1 MSAAVV
7 STPSAAAAAVGEVK
21 LQESIVTSAGARKA
35 LALSRL
41 AVGFVFFWAFID
53 KLFGLHFATLPAK
66 AWINGGQPSQGFL
79 SHASEGTGYFLGG
92 FYHAIAGPVS
102 DALFMLGL
110 CGIGLALLLGMGVR
124 IAGVSAA
131 LLLALMWIAE
141 APWVAG
147 AASPSNNPFVDYHV
161 VYALVAVTAALTLA
175 GDTWGLGKWWA
186 NLPVVRTHAWLR

>member
-7 STPSAAAAAVGEVK
+7 STPQVAAATGDAV
-21 LQESIVTSAGARKA
+21 LQDSIVTSVGARRA

-41 AVGFVFFWAFID
+41 AVGFVFFWAFVD
-53 KLFGLHFATLPAK
+53 KLFGLHYATLPAK

-79 SHASEGTGYFLGG
+79 SHAPEGTGYFLGG
-92 FYHAIAGPVS
+92 FYRAIASPVS

-110 CGIGLALLLGMGVR
+110 AGIGLALILGMGVR
-124 IAGVSAA
+124 IAGVTGA
-131 LLLALMWIAE
+131 LLMAFMWIAE

-147 AASPSNNPFVDYHV
+147 AESNNPVVDYHV
-161 VYALVAVTAALTLA
+161 VYALVAVVTALTLA

-186 NLPVVRTHAWLR
+186 NLPVVKAHGWLR

>member
-7 STPSAAAAAVGEVK
+7 STPQAAAATGDAV
-21 LQESIVTSAGARKA
+21 LQDSIVTSVGARRA

-53 KLFGLHFATLPAK
+53 KLFGLHYATLPAK

-79 SHASEGTGYFLGG
+79 SHAPEGTGYFLGG
-92 FYHAIAGPVS
+92 FYHAIASPFS

-110 CGIGLALLLGMGVR
+110 AGIGLALILGMGVR
-124 IAGVSAA
+124 IAGVTGA
-131 LLLALMWIAE
+131 LLMAFMWIAE

-147 AASPSNNPFVDYHV
+147 AESNNPVVDYHV
-161 VYALVAVTAALTLA
+161 VYALVAVTTALTLA

-186 NLPVVRTHAWLR
+186 NLPVVKAHGWLR

>member
-7 STPSAAAAAVGEVK
+7 STPAAAAATGDAV
-21 LQESIVTSAGARKA
+21 LQDSIVTSVGARRA

-41 AVGFVFFWAFID
+41 AVGFVFLWAFLD
-53 KLFGLHFATLPAK
+53 KLFGLHYATLPAK

-79 SHASEGTGYFLGG
+79 SHAPEGTGYFLGG
-92 FYHAIAGPVS
+92 LYHAIASPVS

-110 CGIGLALLLGMGVR
+110 AGIGLALVLGMGVR
-124 IAGVSAA
+124 IAGVSCA
-131 LLLALMWIAE
+131 LLMAFMWIAE

-147 AASPSNNPFVDYHV
+147 ADSTNPFVDYHV

-186 NLPVVRTHAWLR
+186 NLPVVKAHGWLR